1 MEKDLK
7 KTVLAALR
15 WLLRPVVRMML
26 KHGVMHR
33 EFAELSK
40 AVYVEVARKEYGL
53 RGRPTNIA
61 RTALLTGLDRKE
73 VTRIKQGLEGEDPTA
88 EFVTKQDR
96 ISRVLAGWHQDADYV
111 DDAGNPMPLAQAGG
125 APSFS
130 NLVKRYGGD
139 VPAITILREL
149 KRVKAVS
156 TTSKGLI
163 KAKRRNY
170 RPTTA
175 DPDAIN
181 RTASVLADIGNTVT
195 HTLYHD
201 AKELTRFER
210 RASNPRIPR
219 SAVPRY
225 REFVYEE
232 SQAFLERIDAWLSE
246 HEVSDTDPEHKKAL
260 RLGLGMYWIQTD
272 TTEVGRS

>member
-7 KTVLAALR
+7 LTVLTALR

-33 EFAELSK
+33 EFVELSK
-40 AVYVEVARKEYGL
+40 TVYVEVARKEYGL

-73 VTRIKQGLEGEDPTA
+73 VTRIKQGLEDDDPTA
-88 EFVTKQDR
+88 DFVTRQDR
-96 ISRVLAGWHQDADYV
+96 LSRVLAGWHQDPDYI
-111 DDAGNPMPLAQAGG
+111 DDKENPLPLPQDGP
-125 APSFS
+125 APSFDD
-130 NLVKRYGGD
+130 LVKRYGGD

-149 KRVKAVS
+149 KRIKAVS
-156 TTSKGLI
+156 ATSGKKI
-163 KAKRRNY
+163 KAQRRNY

-181 RTASVLADIGNTVT
+181 RTASVLADIGDTVT
-195 HTLYHD
+195 HNLYHEP
-201 AKELTRFER
+201 KQLTRFER

-219 SAVPRY
+219 SAVPAY
-225 REFVYEE
+225 RDFVYEE
-232 SQAFLERIDAWLSE
+232 SQAFLERVDAWLSD
-246 HEVSDTDPEHKKAL
+246 HEVTTNDPEYEKAL

-272 TTEVGRS
+272 AAEGGRS